1 MLIGPKQA
9 EISAQALNLPVKFSK
24 SFSSTDDRVSSS
36 PSGRISFSEF
46 WFPKAWLL
54 MDCFPL
60 ARISSSAAE
69 MRRKQSCPSAPEEH
83 FGSGAGNCGKAR
95 WAIICT
101 RSYPHWGK
109 WLGWHAWS
117 FWQTGF
123 PKPSLMLPWICTLI
137 PLNLTL
143 TEPFY
148 LLIVRA
154 GEGSKAAHFWK
165 FVSRKNQNL
174 FLQIIPT

>member
-1 MLIGPKQA
+1 MLIGPEQA

-69 MRRKQSCPSAPEEH
+69 MRRKQSCPSAPRRALWQRGREL
-83 FGSGAGNCGKAR
+83 GKAR

-101 RSYPHWGK
+101 GSHPHWGK

-123 PKPSLMLPWICTLI
+123 PKPSLNKHPNPIKSDPCTSNWTI
-137 PLNLTL
+137 
-143 TEPFY
+143 Y

-154 GEGSKAAHFWK
+154 GGGSKAAHFWK
-165 FVSRKNQNL
+165 FVNRKNQNL